1 MRKLKKIPIAKIP
14 IQSMAIVLGLILMVT
29 FFSIAS
35 SNFLTPSNINNILL
49 ATMINGVLSV
59 GALYVVVTGGIDVS
73 IGTSMTFVSVMLG
86 VFMNWWG
93 MPAWMGI
100 ICGILTG
107 AAVGLINGIMVT
119 KMKIT
124 PFIATLGMQ
133 MATAGL
139 AIVIT
144 DGTPIYFTQ
153 IQGYQNI
160 ALGSPFAAWFAD
172 LGIADYAINTG
183 VIIMVILILAR
194 PQTTDNWQNTEIEG
208 IDIMLAVDVST
219 SMLAED
225 LKPNRLEAAKQVASE
240 FINGR
245 PNDNIG
251 LTIFAGESFTQCPL
265 TVDHGVLLNLFNS
278 IKGDIAQRGLIE
290 DGTAIGMGIAN
301 AVTRLKDSKAKS
313 KVIILLTDGSN
324 NRGDIS
330 PLTAAEI
337 AKQFGIRIYTI
348 GVGTNGTAPYPMQ
361 TYAGTQYVNV
371 PVEID
376 EKTLTE
382 IAGTTNG
389 NYFRATSNSKLK
401 EVYQEID
408 KLEKTKLNVKEFSK
422 REEEYQV
429 FAWIAFFCILLELL
443 LRNSV
448 LKKIP

>member
-1 MRKLKKIPIAKIP
+1 MFFANIEYLF
-14 IQSMAIVLGLILMVT
+14 LLILL
-29 FFSIAS
+29 I
-35 SNFLTPSNINNILL
+35 P
-49 ATMINGVLSV
+49 
-59 GALYVVVTGGIDVS
+59 YVVWYIFKRKKTEPTIQVS
-73 IGTSMTFVSVMLG
+73 TTRMYAQAPGSWKIYLLHAPFVLRIISIVM
-86 VFMNWWG
+86 
-93 MPAWMGI
+93 I
-100 ICGILTG
+100 IL
-107 AAVGLINGIMVT
+107 V
-119 KMKIT
+119 
-124 PFIATLGMQ
+124 
-133 MATAGL
+133 
-139 AIVIT
+139 
-144 DGTPIYFTQ
+144 
-153 IQGYQNI
+153 
-160 ALGSPFAAWFAD
+160 
-172 LGIADYAINTG
+172 
-183 VIIMVILILAR
+183 LAR

-225 LKPNRLEAAKQVASE
+225 LKPNRLEAAKEVAAE

-265 TVDHGVLLNLFNS
+265 TVDHAVLLNLFQGL
-278 IKGDIAQRGLIE
+278 KGDIAQRGLIE

-301 AVTRLKDSKAKS
+301 AVTRLKDSQAKS

-337 AKQFGIRIYTI
+337 AKQFGIRVYTI

-361 TYAGTQYVNV
+361 TYAGIQYVNV

-376 EKTLTE
+376 EQTLTE

-389 NYFRATSNSKLK
+389 NYFRATSNDRLK
-401 EVYQEID
+401 QVYQEID

-422 REEEYQV
+422 REEEFEI
-429 FAWIAFFCILLELL
+429 FAWIAFLCVLIEII
-443 LRNSV
+443 LRNTI